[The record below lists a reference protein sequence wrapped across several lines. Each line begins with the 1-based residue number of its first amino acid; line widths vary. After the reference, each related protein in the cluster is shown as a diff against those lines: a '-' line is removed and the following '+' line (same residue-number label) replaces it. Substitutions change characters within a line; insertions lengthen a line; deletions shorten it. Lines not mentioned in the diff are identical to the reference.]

1 VGSMSDSDT
10 DQRLVSGFWQT
21 VAWRGWHGTTMLAV
35 ATASGVPVATLRR
48 RSPDRVQMLCLHN
61 AVTDAAVLAGTVPGQ
76 GGLDRDRVFDV
87 LMRRVDVL
95 QPHRPGI
102 LRFTR
107 DLPRDPALGL
117 LALAGLPRS
126 MRWMLEAAELA
137 TGGVRDLLLAP
148 AVGAVW
154 LATARAWTQ
163 DDSVDLGATM
173 AALDRALDRAEQAGR
188 SLGVTQ
194 R

>member
-1 VGSMSDSDT
+1 MNDSET
-10 DQRLVSGFWQT
+10 DQRLVTGFWQ
-21 VAWRGWHGTTMLAV
+21 VIAAQGWERTTMLGV
-35 ATASGVPVATLRR
+35 ATAAGLPAATLRR
-48 RSPDRVQMLCLHN
+48 RCPERVSMLCLHN
-61 AVTDAAVLAGTVPGQ
+61 TVIDAAVLGGTVPSQ
-76 GGLDRDRVFDV
+76 GGADRDRVFDV
-87 LMRRVDVL
+87 LMRRIDAL

-126 MRWMLEAAELA
+126 MRWMLEAAEMA
-137 TGGVRDLLLAP
+137 TGGARDLILTP
-148 AVGAVW
+148 ALGAIW

-173 AALDRALDRAEQAGR
+173 AALDRALDRAEQVGR
-188 SLGVTQ
+188 SFGLTQ

>member
-1 VGSMSDSDT
+1 MSEYDV
-10 DQRLVSGFWQT
+10 DQRLVGGFWQA
-21 VAWRGWHGTTMLAV
+21 VAARGWHGTTMLAV

-48 RSPDRVQMLCLHN
+48 RCPDRARMLCLHN
-61 AVTDAAVLAGTVPGQ
+61 AAIDAAVLGGTVPGQ
-76 GGLDRDRVFDV
+76 AGAARDRVFDV
-87 LMRRVDVL
+87 LMRRIDAL
-95 QPHRPGI
+95 QPHRLGI

-126 MRWMLEAAELA
+126 MRWMLEAAELS

-148 AVGAVW
+148 ALGVVW
-154 LATARAWTQ
+154 LATARAWTK

-173 AALDRALDRAEQAGR
+173 AALDRAMDRAEQAGR
-188 SLGVTQ
+188 SLRLTQ
-194 R
+194 P

>member
-1 VGSMSDSDT
+1 MTELDI
-10 DQRLVSGFWQT
+10 DQRLVAGFWQS
-21 VAWRGWHGTTMLAV
+21 VASRGWDGTTMLAV
-35 ATASGVPVATLRR
+35 AAASGVPMATLRR
-48 RSPDRVQMLCLHN
+48 RCPDRARMLCLHN
-61 AVTDAAVLAGTVPGQ
+61 AVIDAAVLAGTVPGQ
-76 GGLDRDRVFDV
+76 AGIDRDRVFDV
-87 LMRRVDVL
+87 LMRRIDAL

-107 DLPRDPALGL
+107 DLPANPALGL

-137 TGGVRDLLLAP
+137 TGGPRDLLLAP
-148 AVGAVW
+148 ALGAVW
-154 LATARAWTQ
+154 LATARAWTR

-173 AALDRALDRAEQAGR
+173 AALDRALDRAEQVGR
-188 SLGVTQ
+188 SLGVAQ